1 MVLNPFFQQGSA
13 TEQNL
18 VQDLINEQLK
28 IYGIEV
34 YYIPRKYLTEKK
46 VIREVVQSEFNDS
59 YPIEAYVE
67 TYDGYEGMGPILSKF
82 GVQQL
87 YDVTL
92 IISQDRWQNYIQP
105 LIDDLD
111 DIKLATRPKEGD
123 LVWFPL
129 GDRLFE
135 IKLVEKEDPFYMLR
149 KTYTYKLK
157 CELFRYEDEVIDTN
171 LETIDDNVQDF
182 GYIQTLQLVGIG
194 TTATAITSLT
204 DGGVQYIT
212 IWNDGYNLTDTT
224 VAISS
229 APSGGRVA
237 VATAFVNPAG
247 GLDKIYINDPGSG
260 YTAAPDIVFNN
271 TTGGGTIA
279 TTGIGT
285 TGTIGIVTVTD
296 GGSGYTT
303 TPTVSF
309 TGATGIGVTAE
320 GVAVVSAAGS
330 ITAVR
335 ITNAG
340 VGYTQIP
347 TITIGAPSV
356 IGTGNYIFNE
366 IIVGTSSST
375 TARVKEWNVVDKT
388 LEIGIIN
395 GTFSDGETI
404 RGTTSGAT
412 YTLYVPDT
420 TNQKFDT
427 VEPFNENKILQ
438 TEGDSILD
446 FTQRNPFGD
455 P

>member
-1 MVLNPFFQQGSA
+1 
-13 TEQNL
+13 
-18 VQDLINEQLK
+18 
-28 IYGIEV
+28 
-34 YYIPRKYLTEKK
+34 
-46 VIREVVQSEFNDS
+46 
-59 YPIEAYVE
+59 
-67 TYDGYEGMGPILSKF
+67 
-82 GVQQL
+82 
-87 YDVTL
+87 
-92 IISQDRWQNYIQP
+92 
-105 LIDDLD
+105 
-111 DIKLATRPKEGD
+111 
-123 LVWFPL
+123 
-129 GDRLFE
+129 
-135 IKLVEKEDPFYMLR
+135 MLR

-194 TTATAITSLT
+194 TTATALTSLT